1 MNKLSFIKRL
11 DILKQILPAFLLV
24 LITNSLLAVDT
35 DTLFKSDEVINIELR
50 SDFSAIQ
57 LDRVDNPQYHQGELI
72 YKTPDGK
79 TIQLPVKVMARG
91 DFRRDPENCYFP
103 PLALNFKISDVKNTL
118 FDNQDK
124 LKLVTPCHN
133 DIDVIDEYIIYKM
146 YNCVTDRSFKV
157 RLVNILYFDTSNGKK
172 LFEKYSFFIEHEDQ
186 TAERNNSSEII
197 KFITPFDLDRDAYR
211 KMAFF
216 QYMVGNKDWH
226 TSSKRNIVVMQP
238 KDTTLVPYAIPYD
251 FDFAA
256 FVDADYTKPKDVPAE
271 FLATRRVYKGLC
283 YTEDEYNEVFALFK
297 SLRPVFETVINDMT
311 LIPKS
316 YKSRDLAY
324 LKSFY
329 KILESN
335 ELIKKEFIDKCETRK
350 LYNLPEL

>member
-1 MNKLSFIKRL
+1 MLYFIRKLS
-11 DILKQILPAFLLV
+11 ILKKIVTALQLV
-24 LITNSLLAVDT
+24 FITNSLLAVDT
-35 DTLFKSDEVINIELR
+35 DTLFKSDEIIKIELR

-57 LDRVDNPQYHQGELI
+57 LDRFDKPQSHQGEVI
-72 YKTPDGK
+72 YQSPDGK
-79 TIQLPVKVMARG
+79 IVKLSVKVNARG
-91 DFRRDPENCYFP
+91 DFRRDPENCTFP
-103 PLALNFKISDVKNTL
+103 PLLLNFKISEVKNTL

-157 RLVNILYFDTSNGKK
+157 RLVNILYFDTGKGKK

-186 TAERNNSSEII
+186 TAERNNSSEIT
-197 KFITPFDLDRDAYR
+197 KFVTPFDLERDTYR

-238 KDTTLVPYAIPYD
+238 KDTTLTPYAIPYD

-256 FVDADYTKPKDVPAE
+256 FVDADYTKPKDIPAE

-283 YTEDEYNEVFALFK
+283 YTDEEYNEVFATFK
-297 SLRPVFETVINDMT
+297 SLRPVFEKVINDMK

-316 YKSRDLAY
+316 YKSGI
-324 LKSFY
+324 SH
-329 KILESN
+329 
-335 ELIKKEFIDKCETRK
+335 T
-350 LYNLPEL
+350 